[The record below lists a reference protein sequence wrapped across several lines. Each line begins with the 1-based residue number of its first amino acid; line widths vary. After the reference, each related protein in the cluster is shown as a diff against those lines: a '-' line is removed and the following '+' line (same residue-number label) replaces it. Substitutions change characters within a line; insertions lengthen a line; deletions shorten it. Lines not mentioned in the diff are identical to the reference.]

1 MASKSFDKAFE
12 QLQNIVD
19 KLQGEDISIDKLS
32 TELKK
37 ANELVK
43 FCKDRLREVESD
55 IEEIANDEA

>member
-43 FCKDRLREVESD
+43 FCKERLREVEND
-55 IEEIANDEA
+55 IDEIANDTE